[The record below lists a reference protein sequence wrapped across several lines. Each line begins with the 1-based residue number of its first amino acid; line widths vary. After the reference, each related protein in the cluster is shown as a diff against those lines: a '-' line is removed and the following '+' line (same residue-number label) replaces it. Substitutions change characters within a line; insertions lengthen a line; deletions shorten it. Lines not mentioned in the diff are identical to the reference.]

1 MSEQILFSSYNE
13 IPQSNLKNV
22 VTGISLKFTRINEKS
37 KLQKYTKNDDLV
49 YTLKYY
55 AMERDVHKCEK
66 RFKHGQKGYMPT

>member
-1 MSEQILFSSYNE
+1 M
-13 IPQSNLKNV
+13 KKV
-22 VTGISLKFTRINEKS
+22 

-55 AMERDVHKCEK
+55 ALERDVHKCEK